1 MQNEKLS
8 QNDASFLLRTISSM
22 WKDQVPIKD
31 AWNCVKDISKKIAN
45 SRDAKNP
52 LNKSADDIL
61 ESKQISLQKPN
72 YQVLDKPS
80 PEKPK
85 ITDNRLSPEKS
96 ETVLQN
102 GDFSEYSISQEEYY
116 DESDENDINGRYDFS
131 ISMDRDQNSDS
142 SNDIRK
148 VKILKIRLLKILT
161 IIEMRYFFYNLKDD
175 SEESEGDSPGLNLA
189 EHDENKPTINVSAFR
204 RILRNNLY
212 DVNRDDRNQDEI
224 LEALKDENKIG
235 SKFDSKMRKIFDT
248 PKNYESMSNDN
259 EPVGTTEETECR
271 RCTYS
276 FPLTDK
282 NCPMCGAAKNYE
294 EPELWR
300 CARCNSENGFKG
312 KNKLF
317 CEFCYSKE
325 T

>member
-148 VKILKIRLLKILT
+148 
-161 IIEMRYFFYNLKDD
+161 DD

-224 LEALKDENKIG
+224 LEGFRTI
-235 SKFDSKMRKIFDT
+235 
-248 PKNYESMSNDN
+248 
-259 EPVGTTEETECR
+259 
-271 RCTYS
+271 
-276 FPLTDK
+276 
-282 NCPMCGAAKNYE
+282 
-294 EPELWR
+294 
-300 CARCNSENGFKG
+300 CNRH
-312 KNKLF
+312 
-317 CEFCYSKE
+317 
-325 T
+325 